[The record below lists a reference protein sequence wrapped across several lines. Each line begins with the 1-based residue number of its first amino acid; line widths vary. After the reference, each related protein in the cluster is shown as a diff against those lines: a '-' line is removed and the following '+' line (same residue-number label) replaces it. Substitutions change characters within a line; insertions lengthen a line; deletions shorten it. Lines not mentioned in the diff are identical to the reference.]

1 MRFNFFILVTFG
13 VLALT
18 GCSSPV
24 LNPNE
29 TSPSS
34 TPASST
40 SLLTKEAAAG
50 NASDGE
56 LATLGMFPLTRALA
70 SWVFVRGQQL
80 ELDDDTAALFSLL
93 GCTWGCT
100 ADNTAFTLPQA
111 DGPLSLLGK
120 TNANTGPLLWQMV
133 SSHESYPD
141 GGPTSAYPNQVY
153 FTAAQG
159 DRRGFAKLTDDGFV
173 RLDVGT
179 QVGRGIEAW
188 LAPSSWPLP
197 TEPILSELRLFRT
210 DTALPAGWLAADG
223 RRIPGSR
230 LATILSDD
238 GFAESGVANLP
249 NLAAVGNY
257 TWAIAEE
264 GTYPFFE

>member
-1 MRFNFFILVTFG
+1 
-13 VLALT
+13 
-18 GCSSPV
+18 
-24 LNPNE
+24 
-29 TSPSS
+29 
-34 TPASST
+34 
-40 SLLTKEAAAG
+40 LLTKEAAAG

-56 LATLGMFPLTRALA
+56 LATLGMFPLTRTLA

-80 ELDDDTAALFSLL
+80 EVADDTAALFSLL
-93 GCTWGCT
+93 GCTWGC
-100 ADNTAFTLPQA
+100 AANNKAFTLPRA
-111 DGPLSLLGK
+111 DGPLSALGK
-120 TNANTGPLLWQMV
+120 TSSNTGSLIWQMV
-133 SSHESYPD
+133 SSHGPYPD

-159 DRRGFAKLTDDGFV
+159 NRRGFAKLSDDGFV

-210 DTALPAGWLAADG
+210 DTALPAGWLTADG
-223 RRIPGSR
+223 RRVTGSR
-230 LATILSDD
+230 LATILLDD
-238 GFAESGVANLP
+238 GFAANGVANLP
-249 NLAAVGNY
+249 DLAAVGNY
-257 TWAIAEE
+257 TWAIADE